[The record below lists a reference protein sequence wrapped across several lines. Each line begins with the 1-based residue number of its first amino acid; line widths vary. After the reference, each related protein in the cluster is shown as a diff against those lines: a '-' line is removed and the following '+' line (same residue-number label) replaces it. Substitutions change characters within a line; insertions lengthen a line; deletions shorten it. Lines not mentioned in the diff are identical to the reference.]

1 MILKEQSDLEKEGF
15 LTARV
20 INGGHGLRKPVP
32 VPYQDLD
39 VNGNKQPGMQEDG
52 KTVGGAFVEN
62 TMKIYVKNPNI
73 MLDKRVALDMES
85 SGTGDN
91 DGWPDY
97 QGRSLPNQDG
107 TGYESDYDDYAEN
120 PNLII
125 GEDSV
130 EDAAGNGLDQNGI
143 GYGSR
148 LWYTITVLNKPSDSP
163 MQKENDSSN
172 PDAGGQSAQN
182 SRLDNQKD

>member
-1 MILKEQSDLEKEGF
+1 MTWSVARNQTPLPLLMWRTILVIILRNSPTLEKEGF

-107 TGYESDYDDYAEN
+107 TGYESDYDDYAEESEPYN
-120 PNLII
+120 WR
-125 GEDSV
+125 G
-130 EDAAGNGLDQNGI
+130 
-143 GYGSR
+143 
-148 LWYTITVLNKPSDSP
+148 
-163 MQKENDSSN
+163 
-172 PDAGGQSAQN
+172 
-182 SRLDNQKD
+182 

>member
-1 MILKEQSDLEKEGF
+1 MWEDYSGNNIKEQSDLEKEGF

-32 VPYQDLD
+32 VLYQDLD

-97 QGRSLPNQDG
+97 QVAAFRIRMAQDM
-107 TGYESDYDDYAEN
+107 
-120 PNLII
+120 NLTTMTMLRIRT
-125 GEDSV
+125 
-130 EDAAGNGLDQNGI
+130 L
-143 GYGSR
+143 
-148 LWYTITVLNKPSDSP
+148 
-163 MQKENDSSN
+163 
-172 PDAGGQSAQN
+172 
-182 SRLDNQKD
+182 